1 MLGSSST
8 FRLPF
13 TLAGAGPL
21 LEHRDQLL
29 VGGPWWRHSADES
42 PDLLRKLALPSL
54 QKCISGGVPARDHL
68 ATSLEEPRL
77 SLGRLEVCGTKL
89 SSDTFSAIAKMPGI
103 GAQRGAMDAILKA

>member
-21 LEHRDQLL
+21 LEIRCQLL
-29 VGGPWWRHSADES
+29 VGSPRWGHRANET
-42 PDLLRKLALPSL
+42 PDLFCQRALPCL
-54 QKCISGGVPARDHL
+54 QKRVSRGVPARDHL
-68 ATSLEEPRL
+68 ATSLQEPRL
-77 SLGRLEVCGTKL
+77 SLGRLEVSGTKL

-103 GAQRGAMDAILKA
+103 GAQPGAMDAILKA